1 MRVTMAAA
9 KEKTNHRCVLL
20 DNYLANALETTS
32 MKATNKRIKLNWDKL
47 LGFRQVKLTQDEL
60 RSKSTKALIGAKIG
74 GPVKGVKNLQP

>member
-47 LGFRQVKLTQDEL
+47 LGFNQVKHAQGSLK
-60 RSKSTKALIGAKIG
+60 SKAARALIGQKA
-74 GPVKGVKNLQP
+74 GVKKGIKYVP